1 MPGDAVAAAA
11 TATPATAATRAGL
24 RVIMFSRTK
33 TWDHVL
39 QRFFAMPK
47 RDPTRVQMWAMAH
60 PLRLEILGLLV
71 QGPATASM
79 LARRLGESSGSTSY
93 HLRVLARAGAVVE
106 DPELGTR
113 RERWW
118 RRSDPFVLLPTDDD
132 LEGRAITARMLGLFF
147 ARDEEARRRLVTR
160 DVGAGWRAG
169 AFVGN
174 WFLELTPREA
184 DALAERLVEIVQELR
199 ERATPT
205 ERADRA
211 LVSLSV
217 LPWLD

>member
-1 MPGDAVAAAA
+1 MAV
-11 TATPATAATRAGL
+11 
-24 RVIMFSRTK
+24 
-33 TWDHVL
+33 
-39 QRFFAMPK
+39 

-60 PLRLEILGLLV
+60 PLRLEIIGLLV
-71 QGPATASM
+71 DGPATASM

-118 RRSDPFVLLPTDDD
+118 RRPDPFVLIPTDDD
-132 LEGRAITARMLGLFF
+132 LEGRAITARMLGLFL
-147 ARDEEARRRLVTR
+147 ARDEQARRRLVTR
-160 DVGAGWRAG
+160 DPGAAWRKG

-174 WFLELTPREA
+174 WFVELTPEEA
-184 DALAERLVEIVQELR
+184 DALAERLVELVQELR
-199 ERATPT
+199 TRSAPMPG
-205 ERADRA
+205 ADRA

-217 LPWLD
+217 LPWLE

>member
-1 MPGDAVAAAA
+1 MAD
-11 TATPATAATRAGL
+11 
-24 RVIMFSRTK
+24 
-33 TWDHVL
+33 
-39 QRFFAMPK
+39 

-71 QGPATASM
+71 EGPATASM

-93 HLRVLARAGAVVE
+93 HLRVLARAGAIVE

-118 RRSDPFVLLPTDDD
+118 RRPDPFVLIPTDDD

-147 ARDEEARRRLVTR
+147 ARDEQARRHLVTR
-160 DVGAGWRAG
+160 DLGAAWRAG

-174 WFLELTPREA
+174 WFLELTPEEA
-184 DALAERLVEIVQELR
+184 AALAERLTGIVQELLTR
-199 ERATPT
+199 PHPPPG
-205 ERADRA
+205 ADRA

-217 LPWLD
+217 LPWLE

>member
-1 MPGDAVAAAA
+1 
-11 TATPATAATRAGL
+11 
-24 RVIMFSRTK
+24 
-33 TWDHVL
+33 
-39 QRFFAMPK
+39 MPK

-71 QGPATASM
+71 EGPATASM

-106 DPELGTR
+106 ESELGTR

-118 RRSDPFVLLPTDDD
+118 RRPDPFVLLPTDDD

-174 WFLELTPREA
+174 WFLELTPQEA

-205 ERADRA
+205 KGADRA

>member
-1 MPGDAVAAAA
+1 MAE
-11 TATPATAATRAGL
+11 
-24 RVIMFSRTK
+24 
-33 TWDHVL
+33 
-39 QRFFAMPK
+39 

-71 QGPATASM
+71 EGPATASM
-79 LARRLGESSGSTSY
+79 LARRLGESSGTTSY

-106 DPELGTR
+106 EPELGTR

-118 RRSDPFVLLPTDDD
+118 RRPDPFVLIPTDDD

-160 DVGAGWRAG
+160 DVGAAWRAG

-174 WFLELTPREA
+174 WFLELTPDEA
-184 DALAERLVEIVQELR
+184 DALAERLATLVQELR
-199 ERATPT
+199 GRSDAEPD
-205 ERADRA
+205 ADRA
-211 LVSLSV
+211 LVSVSV
-217 LPWLD
+217 LPWLE

>member
-1 MPGDAVAAAA
+1 
-11 TATPATAATRAGL
+11 
-24 RVIMFSRTK
+24 MFFRTSG
-33 TWDHVL
+33 WDHLL
-39 QRFFAMPK
+39 QRFSAMAE

-71 QGPATASM
+71 EGPATASR
-79 LARRLGESSGSTSY
+79 LARRLGESSGTTSY

-106 DPELGTR
+106 EPDLGTR

-118 RRSDPFVLLPTDDD
+118 RRPDPFGLIPTDDD

-160 DVGAGWRAG
+160 DVGAAWRAG

-174 WFLELTPREA
+174 WFLELTPDEA
-184 DALAERLVEIVQELR
+184 DALAERLATLVQELR
-199 ERATPT
+199 GRSDAEPD
-205 ERADRA
+205 ADRA
-211 LVSLSV
+211 LVSVSV
-217 LPWLD
+217 LPWLE

>member
-1 MPGDAVAAAA
+1 MV
-11 TATPATAATRAGL
+11 
-24 RVIMFSRTK
+24 
-33 TWDHVL
+33 
-39 QRFFAMPK
+39 K

-71 QGPATASM
+71 EGPATASM

-93 HLRVLARAGAVVE
+93 HLRVLERAGAVVE
-106 DPELGTR
+106 ETDLGTR

-118 RRSDPFVLLPTDDD
+118 SRPDTFVLIPSDDD

-147 ARDEEARRRLVTR
+147 ARDEQARRHLVTR
-160 DVGAGWRAG
+160 DLGAAWRAG

-174 WFLELTPREA
+174 WFLELTPEEA

-199 ERATPT
+199 ARPQPTPG
-205 ERADRA
+205 ADRA
-211 LVSLSV
+211 LVSVSV
-217 LPWLD
+217 LPWLL

>member
-1 MPGDAVAAAA
+1 MA
-11 TATPATAATRAGL
+11 R
-24 RVIMFSRTK
+24 
-33 TWDHVL
+33 
-39 QRFFAMPK
+39 

-93 HLRVLARAGAVVE
+93 HLRVLADAGAVVE

-118 RRSDPFVLLPTDDD
+118 RRRDPFVLMPTDDD

-147 ARDEEARRRLVTR
+147 ARDELARRRLVTE
-160 DVGAGWRAG
+160 DPGAAWRAG

-174 WFLELTPREA
+174 WFVELTPEEA
-184 DALAERLVEIVQELR
+184 DALAERLAGLVQELR
-199 ERATPT
+199 ARPEPT
-205 ERADRA
+205 AGADRA
-211 LVSLSV
+211 LVSLSI
-217 LPWLD
+217 LPWLE

>member
-1 MPGDAVAAAA
+1 MA
-11 TATPATAATRAGL
+11 
-24 RVIMFSRTK
+24 
-33 TWDHVL
+33 H
-39 QRFFAMPK
+39 

-71 QGPATASM
+71 EGPATASM

-106 DPELGTR
+106 DPDLGTL

-118 RRSDPFVLLPTDDD
+118 RRPDPFVLIPTDDD

-147 ARDEEARRRLVTR
+147 ARDEQARRHLVTR
-160 DVGAGWRAG
+160 DLGAAWRAG

-174 WFLELTPREA
+174 WFLELTPQEA
-184 DALAERLVEIVQELR
+184 DALAERLTEIVQELR
-199 ERATPT
+199 ARSHPT
-205 ERADRA
+205 RGADRA
-211 LVSLSV
+211 LVSVSV
-217 LPWLD
+217 LPWLE

>member
-1 MPGDAVAAAA
+1 MAE
-11 TATPATAATRAGL
+11 
-24 RVIMFSRTK
+24 
-33 TWDHVL
+33 
-39 QRFFAMPK
+39 

-71 QGPATASM
+71 EGPATASM

-93 HLRVLARAGAVVE
+93 HLRVLARAGAIVE

-118 RRSDPFVLLPTDDD
+118 RRPAPFVLIPTDDD
-132 LEGRAITARMLGLFF
+132 LEGRAITARVLGLFF
-147 ARDEEARRRLVTR
+147 ARDEQARRRIVTK
-160 DVGAGWRAG
+160 DVSAAWRAG

-174 WFLELTPREA
+174 WFLELTPEEA
-184 DALAERLVEIVQELR
+184 DALAERLAELVQELR
-199 ERATPT
+199 ARPQPTPG
-205 ERADRA
+205 ADRA
-211 LVSLSV
+211 LVSISV

>member
-1 MPGDAVAAAA
+1 MAE
-11 TATPATAATRAGL
+11 
-24 RVIMFSRTK
+24 
-33 TWDHVL
+33 
-39 QRFFAMPK
+39 
-47 RDPTRVQMWAMAH
+47 RDPTRLQMWAMAH

-71 QGPATASM
+71 EGPATASI
-79 LARRLGESSGSTSY
+79 LARRLGESSGSASY

-118 RRSDPFVLLPTDDD
+118 RRPDPFVLIPTDDD

-147 ARDEEARRRLVTR
+147 ARDEQARRHLVTR
-160 DVGAGWRAG
+160 DLGAAWRAG

-174 WFLELTPREA
+174 WFLELTPEEA
-184 DALAERLVEIVQELR
+184 DALAERLTGIVQELR
-199 ERATPT
+199 ARPHPTPG
-205 ERADRA
+205 ADRA

-217 LPWLD
+217 LPWLE